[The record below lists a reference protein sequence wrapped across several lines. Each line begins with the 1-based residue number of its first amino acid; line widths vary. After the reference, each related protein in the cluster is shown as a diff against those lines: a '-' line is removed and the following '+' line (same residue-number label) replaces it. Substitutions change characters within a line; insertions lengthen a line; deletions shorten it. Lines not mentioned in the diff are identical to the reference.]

1 MTGLGSWLIEA
12 REARGLT
19 LEDAERDTR
28 ISRRY
33 LQALEEEQFTVI
45 PAPVYA
51 RGFLRSYSQYLGLDP
66 QEAMARYPREEDAY
80 APPIAQTAQG
90 GRAPSRPPRAA
101 PPQES
106 GRPTWKRPTPI
117 RGTGEGVVPAPA
129 PREQRDDAWEPTIG
143 VDIGVPVQTRR
154 LDRDPAAQTRT
165 ATVVLVAIGA
175 IVLVVLLALFLSRAG
190 GDDGGGII
198 PDGSDD
204 LGGST
209 TDGDDDEDADT
220 ETDDESTPTTSSAEP
235 GIVPEVRG
243 LTQSAAASEIRAAGL
258 EPKVD
263 LVESDEPAD
272 TVVDQSPGP
281 SEELPAGS
289 PVTIQVS
296 EGPE

>member
-80 APPIAQTAQG
+80 APPIAQGAQG
-90 GRAPSRPPRAA
+90 SGRTSVRQPQARPAPEP
-101 PPQES
+101 

-117 RGTGEGVVPAPA
+117 RGGGEGVVPVTPA
-129 PREQRDDAWEPTIG
+129 YQRGDDSWEPTIG
-143 VDIGVPVQTRR
+143 VDIGVPVPTRR

-165 ATVVLVAIGA
+165 ATVVLVAIAA
-175 IVLVVLLALFLSRAG
+175 ILVVILLAFLLSRAG
-190 GDDGGGII
+190 GGDNQGGII
-198 PDGSDD
+198 PDGSNTVEGAGADATD
-204 LGGST
+204 TVTSDEPTATVST
-209 TDGDDDEDADT
+209 AV
-220 ETDDESTPTTSSAEP
+220 A
-235 GIVPEVRG
+235 GIVPDVRG
-243 LTQSAAASEIRAAGL
+243 MLQGDAVAEIQAAGFIEKVSVVDSS
-258 EPKVD
+258 EPQ
-263 LVESDEPAD
+263 D
-272 TVVDQSPGP
+272 TVVDQSPAPGN
-281 SEELPAGS
+281 EGAAGS
-289 PVTIQVS
+289 QVIIQVS
-296 EGPE
+296 RGPN